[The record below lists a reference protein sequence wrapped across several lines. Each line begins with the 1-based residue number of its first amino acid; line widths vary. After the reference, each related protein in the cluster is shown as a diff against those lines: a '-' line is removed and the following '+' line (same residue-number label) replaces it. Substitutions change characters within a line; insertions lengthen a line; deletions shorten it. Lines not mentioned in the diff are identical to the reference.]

1 MAPMGPVGYAD
12 SFGGFNQRLQDY
24 YVERAKNNVGLI
36 ITGICSVD
44 MSIEGIP
51 ANGLPCPTSNPLAFI
66 HSTYSM
72 NDRIHAYGSKI
83 FLQLTGGLG
92 RGALPGFTA
101 KHIAPSENT
110 NRFDPR
116 ITHRE
121 MTKEEIMN
129 LIRRFIESAA
139 IAKKAGFDGVEI
151 HAVHEGYLLDQF
163 AIALFNKR
171 SDEFGGSLENR
182 LRVAT
187 EIVRGIKKV
196 CGPDFPVSLRY
207 SLKSCMKGLRQGGL
221 PQEEYTEVG
230 KDIEEGIA
238 AAKILVNAGYD
249 ALNVDAGITRR
260 CILKTACTANSE
272 EF

>member
-1 MAPMGPVGYAD
+1 MTHHRELFQPTGIGSCTLKNRISMAPMGPVGYAD

-72 NDRIHAYGSKI
+72 NDRIHAYGCKI

-92 RGALPGFTA
+92 RSALPGFTA

-163 AIALFNKR
+163 AIVCLINAVMNSAALWKTVCVLPQRLSGESKR
-171 SDEFGGSLENR
+171 SADLTFLYR
-182 LRVAT
+182 CAT
-187 EIVRGIKKV
+187 V
-196 CGPDFPVSLRY
+196 
-207 SLKSCMKGLRQGGL
+207 
-221 PQEEYTEVG
+221 
-230 KDIEEGIA
+230 
-238 AAKILVNAGYD
+238 
-249 ALNVDAGITRR
+249 
-260 CILKTACTANSE
+260 
-272 EF
+272 

>member
-72 NDRIHAYGSKI
+72 NDRIHAHGSKI

-92 RGALPGFTA
+92 RSALPGFTA

-129 LIRRFIESAA
+129 LITRA
-139 IAKKAGFDGVEI
+139 ICWI
-151 HAVHEGYLLDQF
+151 
-163 AIALFNKR
+163 
-171 SDEFGGSLENR
+171 
-182 LRVAT
+182 
-187 EIVRGIKKV
+187 
-196 CGPDFPVSLRY
+196 SLRLLY
-207 SLKSCMKGLRQGGL
+207 LINAVMNSAVLWKTVCVLLRRLSRELKRFADLTFL
-221 PQEEYTEVG
+221 Y
-230 KDIEEGIA
+230 
-238 AAKILVNAGYD
+238 
-249 ALNVDAGITRR
+249 R
-260 CILKTACTANSE
+260 CATV
-272 EF
+272 

>member
-72 NDRIHAYGSKI
+72 NDRIHAHSSKI

-92 RGALPGFTA
+92 RSALPGFTA

-129 LIRRFIESAA
+129 LIKRFIESAA

-187 EIVRGIKKV
+187 EIVKGIKKV

-207 SLKSCMKGLRQGGL
+207 SLKS
-221 PQEEYTEVG
+221 
-230 KDIEEGIA
+230 
-238 AAKILVNAGYD
+238 
-249 ALNVDAGITRR
+249 
-260 CILKTACTANSE
+260 
-272 EF
+272 